1 MVPAPQIV
9 IGEFWLY
16 FLFNGERVRGG
27 NMTSRMSFVYVAL
40 ATSVLMTSDVVA
52 ARAATKFCDIYPER
66 CQYDGSGI
74 NYYYPLGYRMPG
86 ETVAPSRNTRRRP
99 ATTAR
104 QTPATTARKTP
115 TTIARE
121 KPTADARG
129 QTSGDGAQA
138 SRPGS
143 N

>member
-1 MVPAPQIV
+1 M
-9 IGEFWLY
+9 
-16 FLFNGERVRGG
+16 
-27 NMTSRMSFVYVAL
+27 YVAL

-86 ETVAPSRNTRRRP
+86 ETVAPSRNARRR
-99 ATTAR
+99 
-104 QTPATTARKTP
+104 PATTARKTP

-121 KPTADARG
+121 KPTADAREK
-129 QTSGDGAQA
+129 TSGDGAQA

>member
-1 MVPAPQIV
+1 
-9 IGEFWLY
+9 
-16 FLFNGERVRGG
+16 
-27 NMTSRMSFVYVAL
+27 MTSRMSFMYVAL

-86 ETVAPSRNTRRRP
+86 QTVAPSRNARRRP

-104 QTPATTARKTP
+104 QTPTTTARKTP

-121 KPTADARG
+121 KPTADAREK
-129 QTSGDGAQA
+129 TSGDSAQA